1 MKTPVSIEER
11 TRITFFYKTYKK
23 KNFFKFLNEFIL
35 LEIFKRSSKNLDEA
49 DLSRFG
55 IFRDLYSQKDQVV
68 YKTSDFKKKM
78 QIYPVSFLFLILLE
92 KNIFLEKFYVS
103 NLLDF
108 LALSNNFKIV
118 NLYYDQILLEK
129 KITKNQIFRIYLKK
143 IQNFSYNNNFEKG
156 KIYFQKMH
164 SIIKK
169 EIVKKRDMAKFY
181 FYQGIMSVK
190 KNEMPEASSFFF
202 EAYENISLIKGK
214 ISIRIFEASVLSMM
228 INNNYM
234 TVKSSCITKTLFGNM
249 FMKSIIFLAN
259 CLIHN
264 DLTGLELL
272 ILHKKSR
279 LCIHRI
285 FNAKMIEIYFKILK
299 KHISD
304 ILRNYIRISLLDIS
318 LINGVSRKN
327 VKYLITNMLL
337 NKKINGIIDKKKK
350 VLINFRRPFDF
361 SIMKSCFKICIKIN
375 FLLSKLLKK

>member
-11 TRITFFYKTYKK
+11 TRTTFFYKTYDKK
-23 KNFFKFLNEFIL
+23 KFYKFLNEFSL
-35 LEIFKRSSKNLDEA
+35 LGIFKRSSKILDEA

-68 YKTSDFKKKM
+68 YEANDFKKKI

-92 KNIFLEKFYVS
+92 KKIFLEKFYVS
-103 NLLDF
+103 NLFDF
-108 LALSNNFKIV
+108 LTLSNNFKIV
-118 NLYYDQILLEK
+118 NLYYNQILLEK

-156 KIYFQKMH
+156 KIYFQKIH

-169 EIVKKRDMAKFY
+169 EIIKKRDMAKFY

-190 KNEMPEASSFFF
+190 KNEMPKASSFFF

-214 ISIRIFEASVLSMM
+214 ISILIFEASVLSMM

-234 TVKSSCITKTLFGNM
+234 IMKSSCISKTLSGNM
-249 FMKSIIFLAN
+249 SVKSIIFLAN
-259 CLIHN
+259 CLMHN

-272 ILHKKSR
+272 ILSKKSR

-299 KHISD
+299 KNISD
-304 ILRNYIRISLLDIS
+304 ILQNYIRISLLDIS

-327 VKYLITNMLL
+327 VKYLIVNMLL
-337 NKKINGIIDKKKK
+337 RPSSERFHNEAK
-350 VLINFRRPFDF
+350 VCMIE
-361 SIMKSCFKICIKIN
+361 
-375 FLLSKLLKK
+375 